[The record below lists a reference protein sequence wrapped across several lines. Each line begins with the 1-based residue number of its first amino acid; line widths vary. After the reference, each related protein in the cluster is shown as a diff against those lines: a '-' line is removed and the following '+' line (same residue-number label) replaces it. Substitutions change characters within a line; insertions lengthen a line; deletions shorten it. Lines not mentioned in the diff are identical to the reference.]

1 MPSSEKMMMKRKMSS
16 SRDMIDFMLLSSDRI
31 RFRSDVQYLHTTDR
45 LTSSRGHVYVLAS
58 VVFVKKKLSYSTM
71 LISFFCS
78 C

>member
-58 VVFVKKKLSYSTM
+58 VVFVKKLSYSTM